1 MRDYTDLR
9 GGEAR
14 RINGMRY
21 FPGGGGGGVGVIV
34 SYCERYLRS
43 MASRILATLAP
54 ALCICI
60 ASRATSRQ
68 MPHVMP

>member
-9 GGEAR
+9 GGEVR
-14 RINGMRY
+14 SINGMRY
-21 FPGGGGGGVGVIV
+21 FRGGAGVGVIV
-34 SYCERYLRS
+34 LYCGRYLRS

-54 ALCICI
+54 APCICI